1 MPLTGLLSALV
12 RSAEAGGVVATELK
26 QDRLA
31 VKLTR
36 SRQPVSGPLAGDR
49 TVEKTHLFKCA
60 DRPANLR
67 FGQPKIHTIGQL
79 APVNRKG

>member
-12 RSAEAGGVVATELK
+12 RPAEAGRVVTAEPK

-31 VKLTR
+31 VKLAC
-36 SRQPVSGPLAGDR
+36 SRQPVSGPLAGNGAI
-49 TVEKTHLFKCA
+49 EKAHLFKCA